1 MFFQF
6 SKVFWLVAAPG
17 NLLAL
22 LLTMGAI
29 GLFTRFQRTAR
40 AAVSVSAFGF
50 LLLGF
55 GPFSA
60 ALIRPLEDRFA
71 RPAEPMAAPTG
82 IIILGGGLKPAISR
96 ARGSFDVQEAGSR
109 MIEAAAL
116 AQRFP
121 QARVVFTGGIGVLDQ
136 NVATEVEIARLML
149 PAMGIAPER
158 IVYEDRSRNTHENAL
173 FTREMLKPGAE
184 ETWLEAETWLLV
196 TSSWHMP
203 RSVGVFRAA
212 GFPVVPYPVDYT
224 TFGGAG
230 DFGAG
235 FDLVDGMTRASRAIR
250 EYIGLVA
257 YRLSGRTKALFPAP

>member
-22 LLTMGAI
+22 LLTLGAI

-40 AAVSVSAFGF
+40 AAVVVSALGF

-71 RPAEPMAAPTG
+71 RPAEPLAAPTG
-82 IIILGGGLKPAISR
+82 IIILGGGLKPTISR
-96 ARGSFDVQEAGSR
+96 ARGSLDVQEAGSR

-173 FTREMLKPGAE
+173 FTREMLKPGE
-184 ETWLEAETWLLV
+184 GETWLLV
-196 TSSWHMP
+196 TSSWLMAS
-203 RSVGVFRAA
+203 SVGVFRSAV
-212 GFPVVPYPVDYT
+212 FPVVPYPVDYT
-224 TFGGAG
+224 TFSGAG

>member
-6 SKVFWLVAAPG
+6 SKLFWGLAAPG
-17 NLLAL
+17 NFLAL
-22 LLTMGAI
+22 LLALGAI
-29 GLFTRFQRTAR
+29 GLFTRFKRIAR
-40 AAVSVSAFGF
+40 GLVAASALGF

-82 IIILGGGLKPAISR
+82 IIILGGGFKPAISR
-96 ARGSFDVQEAGSR
+96 ARGSLDVQEAGSR

-136 NVATEVEIARLML
+136 NAATEVEIARRML

-158 IVYEDRSRNTHENAL
+158 ITYEDRSRNTHENAL

-184 ETWLEAETWLLV
+184 ETWLEGEIWLLV

-203 RSVGVFRAA
+203 RSMGVFRAA

-224 TFGGAG
+224 TFGAPG
-230 DFGAG
+230 DFDFD
-235 FDLVDGMTRASRAIR
+235 FDLVDGATRASRAIR
-250 EYIGLVA
+250 EYIGLIA
-257 YRLSGRTKALFPAP
+257 YRLTGRTQALFPAP

>member
-6 SKVFWLVAAPG
+6 SKLFWGVAAPG
-17 NLLAL
+17 NFLAL
-22 LLTMGAI
+22 LLALGAV
-29 GLFTRFQRTAR
+29 GLFTRFKKTAR
-40 AAVSVSAFGF
+40 GLVAFSALGF

-96 ARGSFDVQEAGSR
+96 ARGSLDVQEAGSR

-121 QARVVFTGGIGVLDQ
+121 QARIVFTGGIGVLNE
-136 NVATEVEIARLML
+136 NVATEVEIARRML

-173 FTREMLKPGAE
+173 FTREMLKPGE
-184 ETWLEAETWLLV
+184 GETWLLV
-196 TSSWHMP
+196 TSTWHMP
-203 RSVGVFRAA
+203 RSMGVFRAA

-224 TFGGAG
+224 TFGASG
-230 DFGAG
+230 DFDFD
-235 FDLVDGMTRASRAIR
+235 FDLVDGATRASRALR
-250 EYIGLVA
+250 EYIGLIA
-257 YRLSGRTKALFPAP
+257 YRLTGRTQALFPAP

>member
-6 SKVFWLVAAPG
+6 SKLFWGVAAPG

-22 LLTMGAI
+22 LLALGAI
-29 GLFTRFQRTAR
+29 GLFTRFKKTAR
-40 AAVSVSAFGF
+40 GLVTFSALGF

-96 ARGSFDVQEAGSR
+96 ARGSLDVQEAGSR

-121 QARVVFTGGIGVLDQ
+121 HARVVFTGGVGVLDQ
-136 NVATEVEIARLML
+136 NVATEVEIARRML

-158 IVYEDRSRNTHENAL
+158 IAYEDRSRNTHENAQ
-173 FTREMLKPGAE
+173 FTRQMLNPGADE
-184 ETWLEAETWLLV
+184 RWLLV

-203 RSVGVFRAA
+203 RSMGVFRAA
-212 GFPVVPYPVDYT
+212 GFPVIAYPVDYT
-224 TFGGAG
+224 TFGARG
-230 DFGAG
+230 DFGFD
-235 FDLVDGMTRASRAIR
+235 FDLVDGATRASKAIR
-250 EYIGLVA
+250 EYIGLIA
-257 YRLSGRTKALFPAP
+257 YRLTGRTQALFPAP

>member
-22 LLTMGAI
+22 LLLLGAI

-40 AAVSVSAFGF
+40 AAVAVSALGF

-96 ARGSFDVQEAGSR
+96 ARDSLDVQEAGSR

-173 FTREMLKPGAE
+173 FTREMLKPGE
-184 ETWLEAETWLLV
+184 GETWLLV
-196 TSSWHMP
+196 TS
-203 RSVGVFRAA
+203 A
-212 GFPVVPYPVDYT
+212 
-224 TFGGAG
+224 
-230 DFGAG
+230 
-235 FDLVDGMTRASRAIR
+235 
-250 EYIGLVA
+250 
-257 YRLSGRTKALFPAP
+257 